1 MFLNCGKQYGSEAS
15 LKNHRKIKH
24 GVQLLR
30 KTKPIIIRNSED
42 KIISF

>member
-24 GVQLLR
+24 GVQLM
-30 KTKPIIIRNSED
+30 KKG
-42 KIISF
+42 KINLGRHVEENVCHF